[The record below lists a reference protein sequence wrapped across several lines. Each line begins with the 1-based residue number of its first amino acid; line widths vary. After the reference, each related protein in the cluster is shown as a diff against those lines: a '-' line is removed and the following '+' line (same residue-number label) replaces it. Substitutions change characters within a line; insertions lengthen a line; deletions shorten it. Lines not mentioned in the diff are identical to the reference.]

1 MEPDDPD
8 VPEIKVQGQFGE
20 EPRAG
25 PEVQARL
32 LGGDG
37 QQETLAVIGPRGS
50 GAGAPAPEPFAAPE
64 EPESPRFR
72 PPTERAGRG
81 AGEAFAAAL
90 DEPASPF
97 TTREAYGAR
106 PVTPGLAH
114 VRDVSIKALLA
125 IERAADAVQTP
136 DTARS
141 LKEHKREI
149 QNVLALYSMDSELEM
164 PRDVQPVIES
174 PSTHSRLPEPQP
186 QYDNPEMRYMV
197 NDLKDLDRD
206 RYAEAAAL
214 RDSLSSR
221 SSSVAPYPPDE
232 GGRSSRVSE
241 ASSGAILSAHVSYA
255 RNIRHRVRGDDPERA
270 MEYSEE
276 EAEADKAYCQR
287 IRRQLRYTFGG
298 PLDPIDET
306 PTPLPGFAPA
316 APGPPPGAY
325 PAAPPAADN
334 WASQMIAELEVRPR
348 PVYASAF

>member
-1 MEPDDPD
+1 
-8 VPEIKVQGQFGE
+8 
-20 EPRAG
+20 
-25 PEVQARL
+25 
-32 LGGDG
+32 
-37 QQETLAVIGPRGS
+37 
-50 GAGAPAPEPFAAPE
+50 
-64 EPESPRFR
+64 
-72 PPTERAGRG
+72 
-81 AGEAFAAAL
+81 
-90 DEPASPF
+90 
-97 TTREAYGAR
+97 
-106 PVTPGLAH
+106 VTPGLAH

-214 RDSLSSR
+214 RDSLSS
-221 SSSVAPYPPDE
+221 SGSSVAPYPPPDE

-298 PLDPIDET
+298 PLDPIDEIGA
-306 PTPLPGFAPA
+306 PTPVPY
-316 APGPPPGAY
+316 APGPYAPGPYA
-325 PAAPPAADN
+325 PEQAAPPAADN

-348 PVYASAF
+348 PVYTSAF